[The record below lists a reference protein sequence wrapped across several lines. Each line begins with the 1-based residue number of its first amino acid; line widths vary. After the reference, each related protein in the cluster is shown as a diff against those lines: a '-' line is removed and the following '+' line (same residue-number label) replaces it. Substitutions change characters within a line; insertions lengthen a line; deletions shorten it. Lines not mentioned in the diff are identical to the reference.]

1 MFHTFHYIYIK
12 RMLYKTKSKELIMKI
27 KLSNFIKMIILFFIS
42 TNIFAEYGDL
52 NWTLNT
58 INEIDSINEA
68 HNTKLFII
76 ISVVT
81 IILLLAKIAFKNS
94 SNDKKKTDFKE
105 TSDDKM
111 VRYTI
116 IFVCVVV
123 ALCLLLGKEYL
134 I

>member
-1 MFHTFHYIYIK
+1 
-12 RMLYKTKSKELIMKI
+12 MLYKTKSKELIMKI